1 VYGSVTPEQVELGT
15 NEDGKKKVYTDC
27 KDYKDYTESKG
38 ISKEDA
44 DFNTDAVDNRIGV
57 LINIVSVNEK
67 YLEELDCLQAIRAI
81 ENNAEKAM
89 HETAT
94 DMIKGIEA
102 FQTLNEMDK
111 KYDVRN

>member
-1 VYGSVTPEQVELGT
+1 M
-15 NEDGKKKVYTDC
+15 
-27 KDYKDYTESKG
+27 
-38 ISKEDA
+38 
-44 DFNTDAVDNRIGV
+44 
-57 LINIVSVNEK
+57 VSVNEK

-81 ENNAEKAM
+81 ENNVEKAM

-111 KYDVRN
+111 KYDVIN